1 VVNFPL
7 AYKNINFFV
16 NGHLLPMLRKLS
28 LAVLL
33 PLCMLTLYLVLVIGE
48 YLFESDQVRAELA
61 QRQSALIKQQL
72 FRMQNVVQSAQA
84 LQDVERIEQE
94 VSLAALDMGTMV
106 YILVDA
112 ESRIRFA
119 NHTVWRDSNATQVID
134 GYDVDFH
141 RSVVQAFLPQIL
153 VNLDRLTIQAYY
165 PVLPQYGGAVDLIYL
180 EADLAPLVAEASAKL
195 QQRFMRVWGL
205 GGLLLIGFT
214 FILYFLL
221 IRPFQMLSEAAKQVG
236 TSSFSTSIPWSSSEV
251 LSLQASL
258 QQAHE
263 RLSQAVK
270 QLNDSELRWL
280 FAVEGSR
287 NGIWDWDISTGEVFL
302 SDRWKE
308 MIGYAPDELAG
319 VFQTWETRLHPDD
332 KQIVLDALQEYVS
345 GKSKEFESVHR
356 LRHRDGHYVWVLDR
370 GMLVDWDPQGRPTRM
385 IGIHMDV
392 SESAKNHA
400 AITELVDQSVVGRKM
415 LPDVFMGRLSQF
427 LTQGNSSGQWGA
439 LLLVEVDRL
448 GLVATLHSHELER
461 LLTQIAARLSS
472 YFTENITVGRL
483 ESGNFVLLAKDL
495 AADASA
501 AARRALA
508 LASELR
514 QVIARPFHY
523 GHHHFEL
530 SACVGICLLDSI
542 ETLDPALVMRR
553 AELATLSAKQASQA
567 GCAFYHAEMDFRQ
580 SRDELLQQELQTA
593 LQQDSLT
600 LMFQPVINA
609 TSELVS
615 AEVLTRWYRADGEFI
630 PPAEFVALA
639 EQGGIIAELDLWV
652 AKRVCLFI
660 QKSRAQGRS
669 LPPLTL
675 NISAFS
681 FGQADFVDTFVGLVK
696 EHGIGAN
703 QLGIELNEAALLM
716 QPQFVDERVSKL
728 VEAGVGIILD
738 HFGSGLSALSCLA
751 NQPLV
756 AVKLDMSC
764 IDSLTT
770 MPTKVNVLITSARQF
785 NLSVVAKGVE
795 SSQQYQA
802 FVELGCDGYQGYLFS
817 RALNQADFIQLVC
830 PRPLL
835 RSV

>member
-1 VVNFPL
+1 
-7 AYKNINFFV
+7 
-16 NGHLLPMLRKLS
+16 MLRKLS
-28 LAVLL
+28 LAILL

-134 GYDVDFH
+134 GYDVDLH

-214 FILYFLL
+214 FILYYLL

-263 RLSQAVK
+263 RLSRAVK

-427 LTQGNSSGQWGA
+427 LTQGNSSGQWRA

-553 AELATLSAKQASQA
+553 AELATLSAKQPGQA

-630 PPAEFVALA
+630 PPSEFVALA

-681 FGQADFVDTFVGLVK
+681 FGQADFVDAFVGLVK
-696 EHGIGAN
+696 EHGIAAH
-703 QLGIELNEAALLM
+703 QLGIELNEAAFLM

>member
-1 VVNFPL
+1 
-7 AYKNINFFV
+7 
-16 NGHLLPMLRKLS
+16 MLRKLS

-134 GYDVDFH
+134 GYDADLH

-153 VNLDRLTIQAYY
+153 VNLERLTIQAYY

-263 RLSQAVK
+263 RLSRAVK

-415 LPDVFMGRLSQF
+415 LPDVFMVRLSQF

-523 GHHHFEL
+523 GNHHFEL

-553 AELATLSAKQASQA
+553 AELATLSAKQAGQA

-696 EHGIGAN
+696 EHGIVAN
-703 QLGIELNEAALLM
+703 QLGIELNEAAFLM

-802 FVELGCDGYQGYLFS
+802 FFELGCDGYQGYLFS

>member
-1 VVNFPL
+1 
-7 AYKNINFFV
+7 
-16 NGHLLPMLRKLS
+16 MLRKLS

-134 GYDVDFH
+134 GYDVDLH

-263 RLSQAVK
+263 RLSRAVK

-415 LPDVFMGRLSQF
+415 LPDVFMVRLSQF

-553 AELATLSAKQASQA
+553 AELATLSAKQAGQA

-681 FGQADFVDTFVGLVK
+681 FGQADFVDAFVGLVK
-696 EHGIGAN
+696 EHGIAAH
-703 QLGIELNEAALLM
+703 QLGIELNEAAFLM

>member
-1 VVNFPL
+1 
-7 AYKNINFFV
+7 
-16 NGHLLPMLRKLS
+16 MLRKLS

-615 AEVLTRWYRADGEFI
+615 VEVLTRWYRADGEFI

>member
-1 VVNFPL
+1 
-7 AYKNINFFV
+7 
-16 NGHLLPMLRKLS
+16 MLRKLS

-33 PLCMLTLYLVLVIGE
+33 PLCLLTLYLVLVIGE

-112 ESRIRFA
+112 ENRIRFA
-119 NHTVWRDSNATQVID
+119 NHTVWRDSNAIQVID
-134 GYDVDFH
+134 GYDVDLH
-141 RSVVQAFLPQIL
+141 RAVVHAFLPQIL
-153 VNLDRLTIQAYY
+153 VNLERLTIQAYY
-165 PVLPQYGGAVDLIYL
+165 PVLPLYGGAVDLIYL

-221 IRPFQMLSEAAKQVG
+221 IRPFQMLSEAAKEVG
-236 TSSFSTSIPWSSSEV
+236 TSSFSSSIPWSSSEV

-263 RLSQAVK
+263 RLSRAVK
-270 QLNDSELRWL
+270 QRNDSELRWL

-308 MIGYAPDELAG
+308 MIGYASDELAG

-332 KQIVLDALQEYVS
+332 KQMVLDALQEYVS

-400 AITELVDQSVVGRKM
+400 AIAELVDQSVSGRKM

-427 LTQGNSSGQWGA
+427 LTQGNSSGQWGS

-472 YFTENITVGRL
+472 YFTENITVGQL
-483 ESGNFVLLAKDL
+483 DSGDFVLLAKDL
-495 AADASA
+495 AIDASV

-530 SACVGICLLDSI
+530 SANVGICLLDSV

-553 AELATLSAKQASQA
+553 VELATLSAKQAGQA
-567 GCAFYHAEMDFRQ
+567 GCAFYHAEMDLRQ
-580 SRDELLQQELQTA
+580 SRDEQLQRELQAA

-630 PPAEFVALA
+630 PPAEFVVLA

-652 AKRVCLFI
+652 AKQVCLFI
-660 QKSRAQGRS
+660 QASQIQGKI
-669 LPPLTL
+669 LPTLTL
-675 NISAFS
+675 NISVFS
-681 FGQADFVDTFVGLVK
+681 FGQADFVETLVGLVK
-696 EHGIGAN
+696 EHGIAAN
-703 QLGIELNEAALLM
+703 QLAVELNEAAFLM

-728 VEAGVGIILD
+728 VKAGIGIILD
-738 HFGSGLSALSCLA
+738 HFGSGSSALSCLA

-764 IDSLTT
+764 IALLTT

>member
-1 VVNFPL
+1 
-7 AYKNINFFV
+7 
-16 NGHLLPMLRKLS
+16 MLRKLS

-134 GYDVDFH
+134 GYDADLH

-153 VNLDRLTIQAYY
+153 VNLERLTIQAYY

-263 RLSQAVK
+263 RLSRAVK

-415 LPDVFMGRLSQF
+415 LPDVFMVRLSQF

-523 GHHHFEL
+523 GNHHFEL

-553 AELATLSAKQASQA
+553 AELATLSAKQAGQA

-681 FGQADFVDTFVGLVK
+681 FGQADFVDAFVGLVK
-696 EHGIGAN
+696 EHGIVAN
-703 QLGIELNEAALLM
+703 QLGIELNEAAFLM

>member
-1 VVNFPL
+1 
-7 AYKNINFFV
+7 
-16 NGHLLPMLRKLS
+16 MLRKLS

-134 GYDVDFH
+134 GYDVDLH

-263 RLSQAVK
+263 RLSRAVK

-415 LPDVFMGRLSQF
+415 LPDVFMVCLSQF

-542 ETLDPALVMRR
+542 ETLEPALVMRR
-553 AELATLSAKQASQA
+553 AELATLSAKQAGQA

-703 QLGIELNEAALLM
+703 QLGIELNEAAFLM

-728 VEAGVGIILD
+728 VEVGVGIILD

>member
-1 VVNFPL
+1 
-7 AYKNINFFV
+7 
-16 NGHLLPMLRKLS
+16 MLRKLS

-134 GYDVDFH
+134 GYDVDLH

-263 RLSQAVK
+263 RLSRAVK

-415 LPDVFMGRLSQF
+415 LPDVFMVRLSQF

-448 GLVATLHSHELER
+448 GLVATLNSHELER

-542 ETLDPALVMRR
+542 ETLEPALVMRR
-553 AELATLSAKQASQA
+553 AELATLSAKQAGQA

-703 QLGIELNEAALLM
+703 QLGIELNEAAFLM

-728 VEAGVGIILD
+728 VEVGVGIILD

>member
-1 VVNFPL
+1 
-7 AYKNINFFV
+7 
-16 NGHLLPMLRKLS
+16 MLRKLS

-134 GYDVDFH
+134 GYDVDLH

-263 RLSQAVK
+263 RLSRAVK

-448 GLVATLHSHELER
+448 GLVATLNSHELER

-553 AELATLSAKQASQA
+553 AELATLSAKQAGQA

-703 QLGIELNEAALLM
+703 QLGIELNEAAFLM

-728 VEAGVGIILD
+728 VEVGVGIILD

>member
-1 VVNFPL
+1 
-7 AYKNINFFV
+7 
-16 NGHLLPMLRKLS
+16 MLRKLS

-134 GYDVDFH
+134 GYDADLH

-263 RLSQAVK
+263 RLSRAVK

-415 LPDVFMGRLSQF
+415 LPDVFMVRLSQF

-553 AELATLSAKQASQA
+553 AELATLSAKQAGQA

-630 PPAEFVALA
+630 PPSEFVALA

-681 FGQADFVDTFVGLVK
+681 FGQADFVDAFVGLVK
-696 EHGIGAN
+696 EHGIAAH

-751 NQPLV
+751 NKPLV

>member
-1 VVNFPL
+1 
-7 AYKNINFFV
+7 
-16 NGHLLPMLRKLS
+16 MLRKLS

-134 GYDVDFH
+134 GYDVDLH

-263 RLSQAVK
+263 RLSRAVK

-308 MIGYAPDELAG
+308 MIGYEPDELAG

-523 GHHHFEL
+523 GNHHFEL

-553 AELATLSAKQASQA
+553 AELATLSAKQAGQA

-681 FGQADFVDTFVGLVK
+681 FGQADFVDAFVGLVK
-696 EHGIGAN
+696 EHGIVAN

>member
-1 VVNFPL
+1 
-7 AYKNINFFV
+7 
-16 NGHLLPMLRKLS
+16 MLRKLS

-61 QRQSALIKQQL
+61 QRQSALINQQL

-134 GYDVDFH
+134 GYDVDLH

-221 IRPFQMLSEAAKQVG
+221 IRPFQILSEAAKQVG

-263 RLSQAVK
+263 RLSRAVK

-308 MIGYAPDELAG
+308 MIGYEPDELAG

-415 LPDVFMGRLSQF
+415 LPDVFMVRLSQF

>member
-1 VVNFPL
+1 
-7 AYKNINFFV
+7 
-16 NGHLLPMLRKLS
+16 MLRKLS

-134 GYDVDFH
+134 GYDVDLH

-263 RLSQAVK
+263 RLSRAVK

-448 GLVATLHSHELER
+448 GLVATLNSHELER

-553 AELATLSAKQASQA
+553 AELATLSAKQAGQA

-681 FGQADFVDTFVGLVK
+681 FGQADFVDAFVGLVK
-696 EHGIGAN
+696 EHGIAAH
-703 QLGIELNEAALLM
+703 QLGIELNEAAFLM

>member
-1 VVNFPL
+1 
-7 AYKNINFFV
+7 
-16 NGHLLPMLRKLS
+16 MLRKLS

-61 QRQSALIKQQL
+61 QRQSTLIKQQL

-112 ESRIRFA
+112 DSRIRFA
-119 NHTVWRDSNATQVID
+119 NHTVWRDSNAMQVID
-134 GYDVDFH
+134 GYDATRH
-141 RSVVQAFLPQIL
+141 RAVVQAFLPQIL
-153 VNLDRLTIQAYY
+153 VNLERLTIQAYY

-221 IRPFQMLSEAAKQVG
+221 IRPFQILSEAAKQVG

-258 QQAHE
+258 QQVHE
-263 RLSQAVK
+263 RLSRAVK

-332 KQIVLDALQEYVS
+332 RDIVLDALQEYVS

-356 LRHRDGHYVWVLDR
+356 LRHREGHYVWVLDR

-400 AITELVDQSVVGRKM
+400 AINELVDQSVTGRKM
-415 LPDVFMGRLSQF
+415 LPDAFMARLSQF
-427 LTQGNSSGQWGA
+427 LTQGNISGQWGA
-439 LLLVEVDRL
+439 LLFVEVDRL
-448 GLVATLHSHELER
+448 GLVATLNSHELER
-461 LLTQIAARLSS
+461 LLTQVAARLSS

-483 ESGNFVLLAKDL
+483 ESGDFVLLAKDL
-495 AADASA
+495 AIDASV

-530 SACVGICLLDSI
+530 SANVGICLLDSI

-553 AELATLSAKQASQA
+553 AELATLSAKQPGQA
-567 GCAFYHAEMDFRQ
+567 GCAFYHAEMDLRQ
-580 SRDELLQQELQTA
+580 SRDEQLQQELQTA
-593 LQQDSLT
+593 LQQDSMT
-600 LMFQPVINA
+600 LMFQPVMNVH
-609 TSELVS
+609 SELVS

-639 EQGGIIAELDLWV
+639 EQGGMIAELDLWV
-652 AKRVCLFI
+652 AKRVCQFI
-660 QKSRAQGRS
+660 QTSHAQGRS
-669 LPPLTL
+669 LPTLTL

-681 FGQADFVDTFVGLVK
+681 FGQADFVDALVALVK
-696 EHGIGAN
+696 EHGIVAH

-716 QPQFVDERVSKL
+716 QPQFVAERVSKL
-728 VEAGVGIILD
+728 VDAGIGIVLD
-738 HFGSGLSALSCLA
+738 HFGSGSSALSCLA

-764 IDSLTT
+764 IDSLAT
-770 MPTKVNVLITSARQF
+770 MPQRVKALIVSAQQF
-785 NLSVVAKGVE
+785 NLHVVAKGVE
-795 SSQQYQA
+795 SPQHYQA
-802 FVELGCDGYQGYLFS
+802 FVEFGCDGYQGYLFS

>member
-1 VVNFPL
+1 
-7 AYKNINFFV
+7 
-16 NGHLLPMLRKLS
+16 MLRKLS

-119 NHTVWRDSNATQVID
+119 NHTVWRDSNATQIID
-134 GYDVDFH
+134 GYDVDLH

-263 RLSQAVK
+263 RLSRAVK

-415 LPDVFMGRLSQF
+415 LPDVFMVRLSQF

-448 GLVATLHSHELER
+448 GLVATLNSHELER

-530 SACVGICLLDSI
+530 SASVGICLLDSI

-553 AELATLSAKQASQA
+553 AELATLSAKQAGQA

-681 FGQADFVDTFVGLVK
+681 FGQADFVDAFVGLVK
-696 EHGIGAN
+696 EHGIAAN
-703 QLGIELNEAALLM
+703 QLGIELNEAAFLM

>member
-1 VVNFPL
+1 
-7 AYKNINFFV
+7 
-16 NGHLLPMLRKLS
+16 MLRKLS

-134 GYDVDFH
+134 GYDVDLH
-141 RSVVQAFLPQIL
+141 RSVVQAFFPQIL

-263 RLSQAVK
+263 RLSRAVK

-415 LPDVFMGRLSQF
+415 LPDVFMVRLSQF

-542 ETLDPALVMRR
+542 ETLEPALVMRR
-553 AELATLSAKQASQA
+553 AELATLSAKQAGQA

-703 QLGIELNEAALLM
+703 QLGIELNEAAFLM

-728 VEAGVGIILD
+728 VEVGVGIILD

>member
-1 VVNFPL
+1 
-7 AYKNINFFV
+7 
-16 NGHLLPMLRKLS
+16 MLRKLS

-61 QRQSALIKQQL
+61 QRQSTLIKQQL

-112 ESRIRFA
+112 DSRIRFA
-119 NHTVWRDSNATQVID
+119 NHTVWRDSNAMQVID
-134 GYDVDFH
+134 GYDATRH
-141 RSVVQAFLPQIL
+141 RAVVQAFLPQIL
-153 VNLDRLTIQAYY
+153 VNLERLTIQAYY

-221 IRPFQMLSEAAKQVG
+221 IRPFQILSEAAKQVG

-258 QQAHE
+258 QQVHE
-263 RLSQAVK
+263 RLSRAVK

-332 KQIVLDALQEYVS
+332 RDIVLDALQEYVS

-356 LRHRDGHYVWVLDR
+356 LRHREGHYVWVLDR

-400 AITELVDQSVVGRKM
+400 AINELVDQSVTGRKM
-415 LPDVFMGRLSQF
+415 LPDVFMARLSQF

-448 GLVATLHSHELER
+448 GLVATLNSHELER
-461 LLTQIAARLSS
+461 LLTQVAARLSS

-483 ESGNFVLLAKDL
+483 ESGDFVLLAKDL
-495 AADASA
+495 AIDASV

-530 SACVGICLLDSI
+530 SANVGICLLDSI

-553 AELATLSAKQASQA
+553 AELATLSAKRPGQA
-567 GCAFYHAEMDFRQ
+567 GCAFYHAEMDLRQ
-580 SRDELLQQELQTA
+580 SRDEQLQQELQAA
-593 LQQDSLT
+593 LQQDSMT
-600 LMFQPVINA
+600 LMFQPVMNA
-609 TSELVS
+609 HSELVS

-630 PPAEFVALA
+630 LPTEFVALA
-639 EQGGIIAELDLWV
+639 EQGGMIAELDLWV
-652 AKRVCLFI
+652 AKRVCQFI
-660 QKSRAQGRS
+660 QTSHAQGRS
-669 LPPLTL
+669 LPTLTL

-681 FGQADFVDTFVGLVK
+681 FGQADFVDALVALVK
-696 EHGIGAN
+696 EHGIVAH

-716 QPQFVDERVSKL
+716 QPQFVAERVSKL
-728 VEAGVGIILD
+728 VDAGIGIVLD
-738 HFGSGLSALSCLA
+738 HFGSGSSALSCLA
-751 NQPLV
+751 NQSLV

-764 IDSLTT
+764 IDSLAA
-770 MPTKVNVLITSARQF
+770 MPQRVKALIVSAQQF
-785 NLSVVAKGVE
+785 NLHVVAKGVE
-795 SSQQYQA
+795 SPQHYQA
-802 FVELGCDGYQGYLFS
+802 FVEFGCDGYQGYLFS

-830 PRPLL
+830 LRPLL

>member
-1 VVNFPL
+1 
-7 AYKNINFFV
+7 
-16 NGHLLPMLRKLS
+16 MLRKLS

-134 GYDVDFH
+134 GYDVDLH

-214 FILYFLL
+214 FILYYLL

-263 RLSQAVK
+263 RLSRAVK

-415 LPDVFMGRLSQF
+415 LPDVFMVRLSQF

-553 AELATLSAKQASQA
+553 AELATLSAKQAGQA

-630 PPAEFVALA
+630 PPSEFVALA

-660 QKSRAQGRS
+660 QKSRAKGRS

-681 FGQADFVDTFVGLVK
+681 FGQADFVDAFVGLVK
-696 EHGIGAN
+696 EHGIAAH
-703 QLGIELNEAALLM
+703 QLCIELNEAAFLM

>member
-1 VVNFPL
+1 
-7 AYKNINFFV
+7 
-16 NGHLLPMLRKLS
+16 MLRKLS

-134 GYDVDFH
+134 GYDVDLH

-263 RLSQAVK
+263 RLSRAVK

-553 AELATLSAKQASQA
+553 AELATLSAKQAGQA

-630 PPAEFVALA
+630 PPSEFVALA

-681 FGQADFVDTFVGLVK
+681 FGQADFVDAFVGLVK
-696 EHGIGAN
+696 EHGIAAH
-703 QLGIELNEAALLM
+703 QLGIELNEAAFLM

>member
-1 VVNFPL
+1 
-7 AYKNINFFV
+7 
-16 NGHLLPMLRKLS
+16 MLRKLS

-134 GYDVDFH
+134 GYDVDLH

-263 RLSQAVK
+263 RLSRAVK

-448 GLVATLHSHELER
+448 GLVATLNSHELER

-553 AELATLSAKQASQA
+553 AELATLSAKQAGQA

-681 FGQADFVDTFVGLVK
+681 FGQADFVDAFVGLVK
-696 EHGIGAN
+696 EHGIVAN
-703 QLGIELNEAALLM
+703 QLGIELNEAAFLM

>member
-1 VVNFPL
+1 
-7 AYKNINFFV
+7 
-16 NGHLLPMLRKLS
+16 MLRKLS

-134 GYDVDFH
+134 GYDVDLH

-263 RLSQAVK
+263 RLSRAVK

-553 AELATLSAKQASQA
+553 AELATLSAKQAGQA

-681 FGQADFVDTFVGLVK
+681 FGQADFVDAFVGLVK
-696 EHGIGAN
+696 EHGIAAH

-802 FVELGCDGYQGYLFS
+802 FFELGCDGYQGYLFS

>member
-1 VVNFPL
+1 
-7 AYKNINFFV
+7 
-16 NGHLLPMLRKLS
+16 MLRKLS

-134 GYDVDFH
+134 GYDADLH

-153 VNLDRLTIQAYY
+153 VNLERLTIQAYY

-263 RLSQAVK
+263 RLSRAVK

-553 AELATLSAKQASQA
+553 AELATLSAKQAGQA

-681 FGQADFVDTFVGLVK
+681 FGQADFVDAFVGLVK
-696 EHGIGAN
+696 EHGIAAN
-703 QLGIELNEAALLM
+703 QLGIELNEAAFLM

>member
-1 VVNFPL
+1 M
-7 AYKNINFFV
+7 I
-16 NGHLLPMLRKLS
+16 
-28 LAVLL
+28 

-134 GYDVDFH
+134 GYDVDLH

-263 RLSQAVK
+263 RLSRAVK

-495 AADASA
+495 AADASV

-553 AELATLSAKQASQA
+553 AELATLSAKQAGQA

-681 FGQADFVDTFVGLVK
+681 FGQADFVDAFVGLVK
-696 EHGIGAN
+696 EHGIAAH
-703 QLGIELNEAALLM
+703 QLGIELNEAAFLM

>member
-1 VVNFPL
+1 
-7 AYKNINFFV
+7 
-16 NGHLLPMLRKLS
+16 MLRKLS

-134 GYDVDFH
+134 GYDVDLH

-263 RLSQAVK
+263 RLSRAVK

-530 SACVGICLLDSI
+530 SASVGICLLDSI

-553 AELATLSAKQASQA
+553 AELATLSAKQAGQA

-681 FGQADFVDTFVGLVK
+681 FGQADFVDAFVGLVK
-696 EHGIGAN
+696 EHGIAAH

>member
-1 VVNFPL
+1 
-7 AYKNINFFV
+7 
-16 NGHLLPMLRKLS
+16 MLRKLS

-134 GYDVDFH
+134 GYDVDLH

-263 RLSQAVK
+263 RLSRAVK

-553 AELATLSAKQASQA
+553 AELATLSAKQAGQA

-630 PPAEFVALA
+630 PPSEFVALA

-681 FGQADFVDTFVGLVK
+681 FGQADFVDAFVGLVK
-696 EHGIGAN
+696 EHGIAAH
-703 QLGIELNEAALLM
+703 QLCIELNEAAFLM

>member
-1 VVNFPL
+1 
-7 AYKNINFFV
+7 
-16 NGHLLPMLRKLS
+16 MLRKLS

-134 GYDVDFH
+134 GYDVDLH

-153 VNLDRLTIQAYY
+153 VNLERLTIQAYY

-263 RLSQAVK
+263 RLSRAVK

-415 LPDVFMGRLSQF
+415 LPDFFMGRLSQF

-448 GLVATLHSHELER
+448 GLVATLNSHELER

-553 AELATLSAKQASQA
+553 AELATLSAKQAGQA

-681 FGQADFVDTFVGLVK
+681 FGQADFVDAFVGLVK
-696 EHGIGAN
+696 EHGIVAN

>member
-1 VVNFPL
+1 
-7 AYKNINFFV
+7 
-16 NGHLLPMLRKLS
+16 MLRKLS

-134 GYDVDFH
+134 GYDVDLH

-153 VNLDRLTIQAYY
+153 VNLERLTIQAYY

-263 RLSQAVK
+263 RLSRAVK

-495 AADASA
+495 AADASV

>member
-1 VVNFPL
+1 
-7 AYKNINFFV
+7 
-16 NGHLLPMLRKLS
+16 MLRKLS

-134 GYDVDFH
+134 GYDADLH

-153 VNLDRLTIQAYY
+153 VNLERLTIQAYY

-263 RLSQAVK
+263 RLSRAVK

-523 GHHHFEL
+523 GNHHFEL

-553 AELATLSAKQASQA
+553 AELATLSAKQAGQA

-681 FGQADFVDTFVGLVK
+681 FGQADFVDAFVGLVK
-696 EHGIGAN
+696 EHGIVAN

>member
-1 VVNFPL
+1 
-7 AYKNINFFV
+7 
-16 NGHLLPMLRKLS
+16 MLRKLS

-134 GYDVDFH
+134 GYDADLH

-263 RLSQAVK
+263 RLSRAVK

-415 LPDVFMGRLSQF
+415 LPDVFMVRLSQF

-523 GHHHFEL
+523 GNHHFEL

-553 AELATLSAKQASQA
+553 AELATLSAKQAGQA

-681 FGQADFVDTFVGLVK
+681 FGQADFVDAFVGLVK
-696 EHGIGAN
+696 EHGIVAN

>member
-1 VVNFPL
+1 
-7 AYKNINFFV
+7 
-16 NGHLLPMLRKLS
+16 MLRKLS

-33 PLCMLTLYLVLVIGE
+33 PLCMLILYLVLVIGE

-134 GYDVDFH
+134 GYDVDLH

-153 VNLDRLTIQAYY
+153 VNLERLTIQAYY

-263 RLSQAVK
+263 RLSRAVK

-415 LPDVFMGRLSQF
+415 LPDVFMVRLSQF

-553 AELATLSAKQASQA
+553 AELATLSAKQAGQA

-660 QKSRAQGRS
+660 QKSRAQGRG

-681 FGQADFVDTFVGLVK
+681 FGQADFVDAFVGLVK
-696 EHGIGAN
+696 EHGIVAN

>member
-1 VVNFPL
+1 
-7 AYKNINFFV
+7 
-16 NGHLLPMLRKLS
+16 MLRKLS

-134 GYDVDFH
+134 GYDVDLH

-263 RLSQAVK
+263 RLSRAVK

-308 MIGYAPDELAG
+308 MIGYEPDELAG

-553 AELATLSAKQASQA
+553 AELATLSAKQAGQA

-681 FGQADFVDTFVGLVK
+681 FGQADFVDAFVGLVK
-696 EHGIGAN
+696 EHGIAAH
-703 QLGIELNEAALLM
+703 QLGIELNEAAFLM

>member
-1 VVNFPL
+1 
-7 AYKNINFFV
+7 
-16 NGHLLPMLRKLS
+16 MLRKLS

-134 GYDVDFH
+134 GYDVDLH

-214 FILYFLL
+214 FILYYLL

-263 RLSQAVK
+263 RLSRAVK

-415 LPDVFMGRLSQF
+415 LPDVFMVRLSQF

-448 GLVATLHSHELER
+448 GLVATLNSHELER

-542 ETLDPALVMRR
+542 ETLEPALVMRR
-553 AELATLSAKQASQA
+553 AELATLSAKQAGQA

-703 QLGIELNEAALLM
+703 QLGIELNEAAFLM

-728 VEAGVGIILD
+728 VEVGVGIILD

>member
-1 VVNFPL
+1 
-7 AYKNINFFV
+7 
-16 NGHLLPMLRKLS
+16 MLRKLS

-134 GYDVDFH
+134 GYDVDLH

-263 RLSQAVK
+263 RLSRAVK

-415 LPDVFMGRLSQF
+415 LPDVFMVRLSQF

-448 GLVATLHSHELER
+448 GLVATLNSHELER

-483 ESGNFVLLAKDL
+483 ESGNFILLAKDL

-553 AELATLSAKQASQA
+553 AELATLSAKQAGQA

-580 SRDELLQQELQTA
+580 SRDEQLQQELQTA
-593 LQQDSLT
+593 LQQDSMT
-600 LMFQPVINA
+600 LMFQPVMNA
-609 TSELVS
+609 HSELVS

-681 FGQADFVDTFVGLVK
+681 FGQADFVDAFVGLVK
-696 EHGIGAN
+696 EHGIVAN
-703 QLGIELNEAALLM
+703 QLGIELNEAAFLM

-728 VEAGVGIILD
+728 VEVGVGIILD

>member
-1 VVNFPL
+1 
-7 AYKNINFFV
+7 
-16 NGHLLPMLRKLS
+16 MLRKLS

-134 GYDVDFH
+134 GYDVDLH

-195 QQRFMRVWGL
+195 QQRFIRVWGL

-263 RLSQAVK
+263 RLSRAVK

-523 GHHHFEL
+523 GNHHFEL
-530 SACVGICLLDSI
+530 SACVGICLRDSI

-553 AELATLSAKQASQA
+553 AELATLSAKQAGQA

-630 PPAEFVALA
+630 PPSEFVALA

-681 FGQADFVDTFVGLVK
+681 FGQADFVDAFVGLVK
-696 EHGIGAN
+696 EHGIAAH

-817 RALNQADFIQLVC
+817 RALNQVDFIQLVC

>member
-1 VVNFPL
+1 
-7 AYKNINFFV
+7 
-16 NGHLLPMLRKLS
+16 
-28 LAVLL
+28 
-33 PLCMLTLYLVLVIGE
+33 MLTLYLVLVIGE

-134 GYDVDFH
+134 GYDVDLH

-165 PVLPQYGGAVDLIYL
+165 PVLPQYGGAVDLVYL

-263 RLSQAVK
+263 RLSRAVK

-553 AELATLSAKQASQA
+553 AELATLSAKQAGQA

-630 PPAEFVALA
+630 PPSEFVALA

-681 FGQADFVDTFVGLVK
+681 FGQADFVDAFVGLVK
-696 EHGIGAN
+696 EHGIAAH

>member
-1 VVNFPL
+1 
-7 AYKNINFFV
+7 
-16 NGHLLPMLRKLS
+16 MLRKLS

-134 GYDVDFH
+134 GYDVDLH

-214 FILYFLL
+214 FILYYLL

-263 RLSQAVK
+263 RLSRAVK

-415 LPDVFMGRLSQF
+415 LPDVFMVRLSQF

-553 AELATLSAKQASQA
+553 AELATLSAKQAGQA

-681 FGQADFVDTFVGLVK
+681 FGQADFVDAFVGLVK
-696 EHGIGAN
+696 EHGIVAN
-703 QLGIELNEAALLM
+703 QLGIELNEAAFLM

>member
-1 VVNFPL
+1 
-7 AYKNINFFV
+7 
-16 NGHLLPMLRKLS
+16 MLRKLS

-134 GYDVDFH
+134 GYDVDLH

-263 RLSQAVK
+263 RLSRAVK

-415 LPDVFMGRLSQF
+415 LPDVFMVRLSQF

-553 AELATLSAKQASQA
+553 AELATLSAKQAGQA

-696 EHGIGAN
+696 EHGIVAN

>member
-1 VVNFPL
+1 
-7 AYKNINFFV
+7 
-16 NGHLLPMLRKLS
+16 MLRKLS

-48 YLFESDQVRAELA
+48 YLFESDQIRAELA

-134 GYDVDFH
+134 GYDVDLH

-263 RLSQAVK
+263 RLSRAVK

-495 AADASA
+495 AADASV

-630 PPAEFVALA
+630 PPSEFVALA

-681 FGQADFVDTFVGLVK
+681 FGQADFVDAFVGLVK
-696 EHGIGAN
+696 EHGIAAH

-802 FVELGCDGYQGYLFS
+802 FFELGCDGYQGYLFS